1 MGNFI
6 SETTRKHNYQSLMK
20 KSFNFTHLAVI
31 VFGYFI
37 FNIIVNFGR
46 RLIFS
51 RKTVMQASPEILR
64 EPENTIGFKT
74 DDEPEKEVVIE
85 KIIEENETSQEILKT

>member
-1 MGNFI
+1 MGNFL

-37 FNIIVNFGR
+37 FNMIVNFGR
-46 RLIFS
+46 KLIFS
-51 RKTVMQASPEILR
+51 RKTVIQAAPEILR
-64 EPENTIGFKT
+64 EPENQIGFKT

-85 KIIEENETSQEILKT
+85 KIIEETETTQEV